1 MRRQE
6 CSVCVQLWLCRIYN
20 TITTNKYQSFAS
32 SQHLVVRPKEV
43 HHLFSWMAFKEP
55 GTNKMKRMSIGH
67 CCNVDS
73 TSSLIG
79 VQLFHTEHSFITL
92 HTHTLPSWLPLAF
105 KFVLCFSSTVNE
117 FRLNRRHQT
126 LHIRILYTL
135 WYLPNEQHQVYWLHK

>member
-1 MRRQE
+1 MRWQE

-55 GTNKMKRMSIGH
+55 GTNKMKRMSIVVTLIQRLPWSV
-67 CCNVDS
+67 CSCS
-73 TSSLIG
+73 TLNIP
-79 VQLFHTEHSFITL
+79 LLLCT

-126 LHIRILYTL
+126 LHIRILYIL